1 MPVDRFWMDLTW
13 PDFQARDMSRVIAVL
28 PLAAVEQ
35 HGPHLPTGVDAAI
48 MDGYLARVIE
58 RSPDDLPALFLPVQ
72 RVGVSIE
79 HEAYP
84 GTLSLSF
91 ETAARTW
98 IEIGQSVRR
107 TGCRKIVLLNS
118 HGGNVAAMEAVAREL
133 RARHG
138 MLAVCASWH
147 RFGYPDGL
155 FTHAERAHG
164 IHGGDIETSLM
175 MAFAP
180 ESLRAEEIAHFPSAG
195 VQMEREFAWLGAVK
209 PMGFGWMSQDLSES
223 GAMGDASAATQHKGE
238 AAADYG
244 ATAFVELLRDV
255 EAFDLERL
263 GDGPLGEA

>member
-1 MPVDRFWMDLTW
+1 MAADRNWTDLTW
-13 PDFQARDMSRVIAVL
+13 PDFQARDMSRVIAIL

-48 MDGYLARVIE
+48 MDGYLARVME
-58 RSPDDLPALFLPVQ
+58 RLPDDLPALFLPVQ

-79 HEAYP
+79 HEAFP

-91 ETAARTW
+91 ETAARAW
-98 IEIGQSVRR
+98 IEIGASVRR
-107 TGCRKIVLLNS
+107 TGCRKLVLLNS
-118 HGGNVAAMEAVAREL
+118 HGGNVAVMEAVAREL
-133 RARHG
+133 RARHR
-138 MLAVCASWH
+138 MFVVCASWH

-155 FTHAERAHG
+155 FSEAERAHG

-180 ESLRAEEIAHFPSAG
+180 QSVRADEIADFPSAG
-195 VQMEREFAWLGAVK
+195 ARMENEFAWLGAVR
-209 PMGFGWMSQDLSES
+209 PIGFGWMSQDLSES
-223 GAMGDASAATQHKGE
+223 GAMGDASAATPHKGE

-255 EAFDLERL
+255 EAFDLDRL